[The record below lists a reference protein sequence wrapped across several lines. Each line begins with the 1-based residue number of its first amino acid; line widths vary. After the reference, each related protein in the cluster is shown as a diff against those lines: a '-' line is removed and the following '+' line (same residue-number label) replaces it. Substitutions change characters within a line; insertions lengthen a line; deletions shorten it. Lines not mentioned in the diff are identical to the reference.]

1 MKFNFRV
8 LTNNPERLNVIGTK
22 LGASKT
28 EVYTDKDIGKPMVMG
43 KKGNM
48 VIATATQEI
57 EGFLDNVDAG
67 PTEDGHVFGG
77 VARCGQ
83 GSRYEVELVGAADV
97 LDYVVAAAN
106 EAVGVK
112 ATSGKGKVQKAAA
125 DAQPTKCL
133 WRIIAFTN
141 DAAAGTGGEIA
152 IIERV

>member
-1 MKFNFRV
+1 
-8 LTNNPERLNVIGTK
+8 
-22 LGASKT
+22 
-28 EVYTDKDIGKPMVMG
+28 MG

-48 VIATATQEI
+48 VIAAADQEI

-83 GSRYEVELVGAADV
+83 GTRYEVELVGTADV
-97 LDYVVAAAN
+97 LDLVVAAAN

-112 ATSGKGKVQKAAA
+112 ADSGLGKVQKGV
-125 DAQPTKCL
+125 PTTHI
-133 WRIIAFTN
+133 WRIIAFTT
-141 DAAAGTGGEIA
+141 DAESGTAGDIA

>member
-8 LTNNPERLNVIGTK
+8 LTNNPERLNVISTK
-22 LGASKT
+22 LGDSKT
-28 EVYTDKDIGKPMVMG
+28 EVYKDADVGKPMVMG

-48 VIATATQEI
+48 VIAAADQEI

-83 GSRYEVELVGAADV
+83 GTRYEVELVGTADV
-97 LDYVVAAAN
+97 LDLVVAADN

-112 ATSGKGKVQKAAA
+112 ADSGLGKVQTGV
-125 DAQPTKCL
+125 PTTHI
-133 WRIIAFTN
+133 WRIIAFTT
-141 DAAAGTGGEIA
+141 DAESGTAGDIA

>member
-8 LTNNPERLNVIGTK
+8 LTNNPERLNVISTK
-22 LGASKT
+22 LGDSKT
-28 EVYTDKDIGKPMVMG
+28 EVYKDADVGKPMVMG

-48 VIATATQEI
+48 VIAAADQEI

-83 GSRYEVELVGAADV
+83 GTRYEVELVGTADV
-97 LDYVVAAAN
+97 LDLVVAAAN

-112 ATSGKGKVQKAAA
+112 ADSGLGKVQKGV
-125 DAQPTKCL
+125 PTTNI
-133 WRIIAFTN
+133 WRIIAFTT
-141 DAAAGTGGEIA
+141 DAESGTAGDIA

>member
-8 LTNNPERLNVIGTK
+8 LTNNPERLNVISTK
-22 LGASKT
+22 LGASKD
-28 EVYTDKDIGKPMVMG
+28 EVYKDADVGKPMVMG

-48 VIATATQEI
+48 VIAAADQEI

-83 GSRYEVELVGAADV
+83 GTRYEVELVGTADV
-97 LDYVVAAAN
+97 LDLVVAAAN

-112 ATSGKGKVQKAAA
+112 ADSGLGKVQKGV
-125 DAQPTKCL
+125 PTTHI
-133 WRIIAFTN
+133 WRIIAFTT
-141 DAAAGTGGEIA
+141 DAESGTAGDIA